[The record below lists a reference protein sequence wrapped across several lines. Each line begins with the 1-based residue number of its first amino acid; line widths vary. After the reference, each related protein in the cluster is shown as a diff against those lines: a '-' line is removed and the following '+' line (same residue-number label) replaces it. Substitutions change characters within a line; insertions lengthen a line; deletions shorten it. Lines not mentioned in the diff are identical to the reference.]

1 MYILKNWNKNRK
13 MFFCEN
19 YNREI
24 MRKTM
29 VLKS

>member
-1 MYILKNWNKNRK
+1 MYILKNWNKKRK
-13 MFFCEN
+13 NVFCEN